1 MKTSYR
7 KDYVPEETSHELE
20 GPSAERKI
28 AYIEVMRNVLTLFDW
43 MVTQKRENFIFGA
56 ESGQTNLAFIMNT
69 CNNVLG

>member
-1 MKTSYR
+1 MHSILA
-7 KDYVPEETSHELE
+7 V
-20 GPSAERKI
+20 
-28 AYIEVMRNVLTLFDW
+28 FDW